1 MTEAAPWILEIRRR
15 LEREWVVPDV
25 VREIA
30 EGTPDARPAA
40 VLVPLYVREREL
52 WTLLTKRS
60 ETVESH
66 RGQIAFPGGM
76 EALDDASPWET
87 AIRETEEEIGLPR
100 KAILR
105 IGELPG
111 VTTFT
116 GFRIRAFVGAI
127 PYPFDVR
134 HDPREVDAA
143 SGGRQDLA
151 FQQPHLSGGDLQVS
165 EGRLNG
171 RGQLDADAF
180 HLGAGHQGRGLRPCD
195 LAAIPIPERHGEPD
209 RHAGGRLVDLVRPE
223 KGDAE
228 IRHAAAGRHR

>member
-134 HDPREVDAA
+134 HDPREVDSVIQVPVRALMGPTLVEERA
-143 SGGRQDLA
+143 VSWKGRSIPTPVYHLKGHVIWGATA
-151 FQQPHLSGGDLQVS
+151 FLVS
-165 EGRLNG
+165 SLLEALVDEGRPP
-171 RGQLDADAF
+171 A
-180 HLGAGHQGRGLRPCD
+180 
-195 LAAIPIPERHGEPD
+195 
-209 RHAGGRLVDLVRPE
+209 
-223 KGDAE
+223 
-228 IRHAAAGRHR
+228 